1 MSALAGYLAVAQLA
15 QHLDLAL
22 PDDIAA
28 GEHVTL
34 GVRSV
39 RPDGRSHHDRS
50 FRWPWPG
57 NWTPRIDA
65 DASAA
70 ECSHGLHIALG
81 WQGLSATGPVH
92 VCQIVAYRESDVAHR
107 GATKLR
113 VSQAAVLDVWDVHR
127 MVRYANLRSANLSY
141 ANLRYADL
149 RSANLRYAN
158 LSGANLSGANLRSAD
173 LSGAN
178 LRSADLR
185 SADLSGANLRSAD
198 LRYADLSSADLSG
211 ANLRSADLRYAD
223 LSGANLRYTD
233 LRSANLRYA
242 NLSGA
247 NHNTLTTWPTGFTP
261 TGRTQ

>member
-1 MSALAGYLAVAQLA
+1 MTTALAGYLAIGQIA
-15 QHLDLAL
+15 QHLDLTL

-28 GEHVTL
+28 GQHVTL

-39 RPDGRSHHDRS
+39 RPDGRSHHDPS

-81 WQGLSATGPVH
+81 WRGLSATGPVH
-92 VCQIVAYRESDVAHR
+92 VCQIVGYRAADVAHV

-127 MVRYANLRSANLSY
+127 MVRDGNLY
-141 ANLRYADL
+141 
-149 RSANLRYAN
+149 
-158 LSGANLSGANLRSAD
+158 GAD
-173 LSGAN
+173 LS
-178 LRSADLR
+178 RADLR

-198 LRYADLSSADLSG
+198 LVGANLVGADLRSADLYD
-211 ANLRSADLRYAD
+211 ADLRYAD
-223 LSGANLRYTD
+223 LYGANLRSAYHDKWTRWPRRRNA
-233 LRSANLRYA
+233 LGGRWLTVRSVQ
-242 NLSGA
+242 S
-247 NHNTLTTWPTGFTP
+247 
-261 TGRTQ
+261 

>member
-81 WQGLSATGPVH
+81 WRGLSATGPVH
-92 VCQIVAYRESDVAHR
+92 VCQIVGYRAADVAHVA
-107 GATKLR
+107 ATKLR

-127 MVRYANLRSANLSY
+127 MVRDGNLRSADLRSADLRYADLSG

-158 LSGANLSGANLRSAD
+158 L
-173 LSGAN
+173 
-178 LRSADLR
+178 
-185 SADLSGANLRSAD
+185 
-198 LRYADLSSADLSG
+198 RYAD
-211 ANLRSADLRYAD
+211 
-223 LSGANLRYTD
+223 
-233 LRSANLRYA
+233 
-242 NLSGA
+242 
-247 NHNTLTTWPTGFTP
+247 HNTLTTWPTGFAP

>member
-1 MSALAGYLAVAQLA
+1 MTTALAGYLAIGQIA
-15 QHLDLAL
+15 QHLDLTL

-28 GEHVTL
+28 GQHVTL

-39 RPDGRSHHDRS
+39 RPDGRSHHDPS

-81 WQGLSATGPVH
+81 WRGLSATGPVH
-92 VCQIVAYRESDVAHR
+92 VCQIVGYRAADVAHV

-127 MVRYANLRSANLSY
+127 FVRGAELSGANLYGADLSGANLYGANLYGANLSDANLSGADLSG
-141 ANLRYADL
+141 ANLRYANLSDAEL
-149 RSANLRYAN
+149 SGANLSGADLRYAN
-158 LSGANLSGANLRSAD
+158 LSGANL
-173 LSGAN
+173 
-178 LRSADLR
+178 
-185 SADLSGANLRSAD
+185 
-198 LRYADLSSADLSG
+198 
-211 ANLRSADLRYAD
+211 
-223 LSGANLRYTD
+223 
-233 LRSANLRYA
+233 RYA
-242 NLSGA
+242 N
-247 NHNTLTTWPTGFTP
+247 HNSRTTWPTGFTP

>member
-39 RPDGRSHHDRS
+39 RPDGRSSHDPS

-81 WQGLSATGPVH
+81 WRGLSATGPVH
-92 VCQIVAYRESDVAHR
+92 VCQIVGYRAADVAHV

-127 MVRYANLRSANLSY
+127 MARDGNLR
-141 ANLRYADL
+141 RRRPADL
-149 RSANLRYAN
+149 SRRRPATPRRPALRQPERRRPAQRRP
-158 LSGANLSGANLRSAD
+158 ALRRPAD

-178 LRSADLR
+178 LR
-185 SADLSGANLRSAD
+185 
-198 LRYADLSSADLSG
+198 
-211 ANLRSADLRYAD
+211 
-223 LSGANLRYTD
+223 
-233 LRSANLRYA
+233 
-242 NLSGA
+242 
-247 NHNTLTTWPTGFTP
+247 
-261 TGRTQ
+261 